1 MHSDS
6 ADSSLARSVNNTVV
20 AVLLTVAL
28 ALLFFMVVGLLVFS
42 LVEFT
47 GSAVVELAVLEFRS
61 IVEILSLS
69 FHFHLHYQ
77 QFKKGEHLSTKVV
90 NILLTFLPLLL
101 LSLLSLVLY
110 SSTSC
115 KSTKESC
122 HYVTQQ
128 VGLVKNPLGI
138 ETISPSTFCHE
149 SIKKPVIFPIIL
161 SSLYDGFIT
170 SVNSPLVSFVIW
182 VFLLVWIIYHQ
193 FILLIKFRS
202 LLGFNAS
209 MQINKCG

>member
-1 MHSDS
+1 M
-6 ADSSLARSVNNTVV
+6 
-20 AVLLTVAL
+20 
-28 ALLFFMVVGLLVFS
+28 
-42 LVEFT
+42 
-47 GSAVVELAVLEFRS
+47 GSAVVELAVVEFIS

-90 NILLTFLPLLL
+90 NILLTHLPLLL

-138 ETISPSTFCHE
+138 ETISPSTFCNE

-170 SVNSPLVSFVIW
+170 SVNSPFVSFVIW